1 MRFVDSNI
9 WLYAMIQ
16 SSDPERRAKAIAAIQ
31 QPDLVVSTQV
41 VNEVCYNLIRKACFD
56 SSRISQVIEAFYN
69 RALVLPVDR
78 ISMESSSPA

>member
-1 MRFVDSNI
+1 
-9 WLYAMIQ
+9 
-16 SSDPERRAKAIAAIQ
+16 
-31 QPDLVVSTQV
+31 V